1 MAGTGGSMR
10 DPVTLWR
17 RLETAPAAFDFYA
30 AMRLIDCAHP
40 AAPRI
45 GQAGSP
51 REEAARFGQHTSLA
65 FEGAMLAGVERDGA
79 GVPRLLV
86 NFFGL
91 LGASGPL
98 PVHLTEYVRDRQ
110 RNALDPTMARFLDVF
125 HHRMIA
131 LFYRAWAT
139 AQPSVSLD
147 RGAHGGDEDRF
158 GAYVASLI
166 GLGMPTLRGRDA
178 VPDHAKLHY
187 AGRLAP
193 HAKNADGLAAVL
205 SDDLGVP
212 VRVQEF
218 VGHWMTLPAD
228 GLCLLGSGARAERL
242 GVGTVIG
249 KRVWNAQHRFRLVIG
264 PVDMA
269 RARDLMPDGPG
280 MVRIRDWVRNYA
292 GLAFDWDVNL
302 VIEKESVL
310 RLRMGEARLGW
321 SSWLASRAPEQDDRQ
336 LRFSPA
342 RTAATPI
349 HSSEG
354 AIHG

>member
-1 MAGTGGSMR
+1 MR

-17 RLETAPAAFDFYA
+17 RLEAAPAAFDFYA

-45 GQAGSP
+45 GQAASP

-98 PVHLTEYVRDRQ
+98 PVHLTEYVRDRM
-110 RNALDPTMARFLDVF
+110 RNAADPTMARFLDMF

-131 LFYRAWAT
+131 LFYRTWAT
-139 AQPSVSLD
+139 AQPAVSLD
-147 RGAHGGDEDRF
+147 RGGDDRF
-158 GAYVASLI
+158 GDYVASLV
-166 GLGMPTLRGRDA
+166 GLGMPALRGRDA

-205 SDDLGVP
+205 ADDLGVP

-218 VGHWMTLPAD
+218 VGHWMTLPDD
-228 GLCLLGSGARAERL
+228 GLCRLNSGVRAERL
-242 GVGTVIG
+242 GIGTVIG

-264 PVDMA
+264 PLDMA
-269 RARDLMPDGPG
+269 QARDLMPDGPA
-280 MVRIRDWVRNYA
+280 MARVQAWVRNYA
-292 GLAFDWDVNL
+292 GLALDWDVNL
-302 VIEKESVL
+302 VVRKEAVPL
-310 RLRMGEARLGW
+310 LRMGQARLGW

-336 LRFSPA
+336 LRFVPA
-342 RTAATPI
+342 RGAATPI
-349 HSSEG
+349 NSSEG
-354 AIHG
+354 AAHG